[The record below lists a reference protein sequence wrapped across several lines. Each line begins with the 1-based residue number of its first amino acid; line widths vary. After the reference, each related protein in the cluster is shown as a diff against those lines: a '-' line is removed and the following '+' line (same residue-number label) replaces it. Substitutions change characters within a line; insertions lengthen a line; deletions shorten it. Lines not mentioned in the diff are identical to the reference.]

1 MNTGQMLL
9 VLGAL
14 MILGIVTLT
23 VNSMLASKTQTMLNA
38 EADLMAVSIAQSMI
52 DEAMTASYD
61 KLVVAD
67 SVKIFNDSSQFT
79 PSANLGPEGSEAI
92 LVPLPEPPD
101 TSGAYKSVKY
111 YNDFD
116 DYNGYRRYV
125 YTSMGVF
132 AVCDTVYY
140 VTEYNPDQYSSAQTF
155 HKKIVVTVRHPNLVP
170 PGQGYSPWDGP
181 GYFQLSDVAVYRR
194 YF

>member
-14 MILGIVTLT
+14 VILGAVTVS

-52 DEAMTASYD
+52 DEAMSAAFDT
-61 KLVVAD
+61 KVVAD
-67 SVKIFNDSSQFT
+67 TVKVFTDSSQFT
-79 PSANLGPEGSEAI
+79 PPGSLGPSAAEASM
-92 LVPLPEPPD
+92 VPLPEPPD
-101 TSGAYKSVKY
+101 TNGAYKSLRF

-125 YTSMGVF
+125 YTSMGLF
-132 AVCDTVYY
+132 SVCDTVFY
-140 VTEYNPDQYSSAQTF
+140 VKESDPDQIAPAQTF
-155 HKKIVVTVRHPNLVP
+155 YKKIVVTVRHMNLAP
-170 PGQGYSPWDGP
+170 EGSAFSPWSGR